1 MAIPD
6 DIIENVRL
14 SNNIESVIREYI
26 PDLKRVGRNWK
37 ACCLFHN
44 EKTPSFIVSPEKG
57 IFRCFGCNV
66 SGDVFKFVMLADN
79 ISWIEA
85 IKKLAKRANITI
97 QETKQSSVKPSQK
110 LLLLDILENSAIFYH
125 RCLMENASSK
135 KAMDYLIKRG
145 ITRDTIVKSKI
156 GFCPKGQLI
165 QAAVKKGIAIDD
177 LIKAGLVTKT
187 DKGTFFEYMS
197 ERIVFPIFDVQG
209 RIVAFGG
216 RTLTDQQPKYINTP
230 ETIVYSKSS
239 NLYGLFQTLPLLRR
253 ERKVIVLEGYMDVV
267 IPQQFG
273 VVGAVASL
281 GTAFTQKHAKLI
293 SRYADSVTLL
303 FDSDDAGRTAA
314 CRALEVLVEEGIET
328 KVSSLPENVDADEYL
343 NQYGKEAFLRL
354 IETTSKSAIDF
365 MITRIYGNKQEKSPE
380 IKAKA
385 VSQLLDFVAKSS
397 NAIVQSEW
405 IKNISQYLNIEET
418 IVYKEFKKKKALKL
432 SGYTK
437 EDGINLSKRTSK
449 NKKVTMSLEE
459 NLLNIILNNREFAQK
474 VNLDCFFDARCKK
487 IFELATSGLSDT
499 EILNSLSQEDA
510 IWFSE
515 LTLNSIEYNNIN
527 EAFNTILKDIE
538 LTLFKKRRAL
548 LEKEILLMTEGKK
561 KRDDGLFDEY
571 KKLTILLKG
580 SGK

>member
-1 MAIPD
+1 
-6 DIIENVRL
+6 
-14 SNNIESVIREYI
+14 
-26 PDLKRVGRNWK
+26 
-37 ACCLFHN
+37 
-44 EKTPSFIVSPEKG
+44 
-57 IFRCFGCNV
+57 
-66 SGDVFKFVMLADN
+66 MLADN

-85 IKKLAKRANITI
+85 VKKLAKRANITI
-97 QETKQSSVKPSQK
+97 QETEQSSVKPSQK
-110 LLLLDILENSAIFYH
+110 LLLLDILEDSAIFYH

-135 KAMDYLIKRG
+135 RAMDYLIKRG
-145 ITRDTIVKSKI
+145 ITRDTIVKFKI

-165 QAAVKKGIAIDD
+165 QAAVKKGIVIED
-177 LIKAGLVTKT
+177 LIKAGIATKT
-187 DKGTFFEYMS
+187 DKGNFFEYMS

-239 NLYGLFQTLPLLRR
+239 NLYGLFQTLPHLRR

-267 IPQQFG
+267 VPQQFG

-281 GTAFTQKHAKLI
+281 GTAFTQKHVKVI

-303 FDSDDAGRTAA
+303 FDSDDAGRIAA

-343 NQYGKEAFLRL
+343 NQYGKEAFLKL

-365 MITRIYGNKQEKSPE
+365 MITRVYGDNKEKSPE

-405 IKNISQYLNIEET
+405 IKNVSQYLNIGET
-418 IVYKEFKKKKALKL
+418 IIYKEFKKKKALKL
-432 SGYTK
+432 SGYAK
-437 EDGINLSKRTSK
+437 ECGVNL
-449 NKKVTMSLEE
+449 NKKTYKSKKVAMSLEE
-459 NLLNIILNNREFAQK
+459 NLLNIILNNREFIQRIS
-474 VNLDCFFDARCKK
+474 VDYFFDARCKK
-487 IFELATSGLSDT
+487 VFELTILGLSDA

-515 LTLNSIEYNNIN
+515 LTLNNIEYSNIN

-538 LTLFKKRRAL
+538 LSLFKKRRAL

-561 KRDDGLFDEY
+561 KKDDNLFDEY

>member
-1 MAIPD
+1 MSIPD
-6 DIIENVRL
+6 EVIENIRL

-66 SGDVFKFVMLADN
+66 AGDVFKFVMLADN

-85 IKKLAKRANITI
+85 VKKLAKRANITI
-97 QETKQSSVKPSQK
+97 PETKQSSLKPSQK

-125 RCLMENASSK
+125 RCLMENTSSK

-145 ITRDTIVKSKI
+145 ISRDTIVKFKI

-165 QAAVKKGIAIDD
+165 QAAIKKNIAVED
-177 LIKAGLVTKT
+177 LIKAGIITKT
-187 DKGTFFEYMS
+187 NKGNLFEYMS

-209 RIVAFGG
+209 KIVAFGG
-216 RTLTDQQPKYINTP
+216 RTLTEQQPKYINTP

-239 NLYGLFQTLPLLRR
+239 NLYGLFQTLPHLRK
-253 ERKVIVLEGYMDVV
+253 ERKLIVLEGYIDVV
-267 IPQQFG
+267 VPQQFG

-293 SRYADSVTLL
+293 SRYTDSVTLL
-303 FDSDDAGRTAA
+303 FDSDEAGRTAV

-343 NQYGKEAFLRL
+343 NQYGKEAFLKL

-365 MITRIYGNKQEKSPE
+365 MITRIYGNNKKKSPE

-397 NAIVQSEW
+397 NSIVQSEW

-418 IVYKEFKKKKALKL
+418 IVYKEFKKNKALKL
-432 SGYTK
+432 RGYAK
-437 EDGINLSKRTSK
+437 EESVNLNRRTSK
-449 NKKVTMSLEE
+449 NKKVAMSLEE
-459 NLLNIILNNREFAQK
+459 NLLNIILNNRVFAQK
-474 VNLDCFFDARCKK
+474 LNADCFFDARCKK
-487 IFELATSGLSDT
+487 VFELVFSGFTDA

-515 LTLNSIEYNNIN
+515 LTLNTIEYNNIN
-527 EAFNTILKDIE
+527 EAFNTILKDVE
-538 LTLFKKRRAL
+538 LNLFKQRRAL
-548 LEKEILLMTEGKK
+548 LEKEVLLMTEGKK
-561 KRDDGLFDEY
+561 KKDDNLFDEY
-571 KKLTILLKG
+571 KKLTVLLKG